1 MREISLKP
9 IGIIRTPFKEKVEAP
24 RQPAAALGARGT
36 IELFAGQRYDLA
48 LCDLEGW
55 ERIWVLF
62 WFHLVEN
69 WRPKVLPPRSVK
81 RRGVFS
87 TRSPHRPNPIGLSVL
102 RLVSVKGLTIEVLD
116 VDIVDQT
123 PILDI
128 KPYVPY
134 ADAFPESSTGWLTPL
149 AESTSEG
156 LDPEQG
162 FEVLFSAEAK
172 AQLEWLDR
180 EHQVLLREPIE
191 RALTLGPQPH
201 PYRRIKPDGDAMLLA
216 YKEWRARFT
225 VSGRCLEVIQIKSGY
240 REAQLWT
247 DPSLGVHQAFT
258 RLFYRA
264 V

>member
-1 MREISLKP
+1 MQEISLKP

-24 RQPAAALGARGT
+24 RQPAAAVGAKGT
-36 IELFAGQRYDLA
+36 IELFSGQRYDLA

-102 RLVSVKGLTIEVLD
+102 RLVSVKGLSIEVLD

-123 PILDI
+123 PVLDI

-134 ADAFPESSTGWLTPL
+134 ADAFPESGTGWLG
-149 AESTSEG
+149 ESTNEG
-156 LDPEQG
+156 LDAEQG
-162 FEVLFSAEAK
+162 FEVVFSVEAK
-172 AQLEWLDR
+172 AQLEWLAG
-180 EHQVLLREPIE
+180 EPQVLLREPIE
-191 RALTLGPQPH
+191 RALRLGPQPH

-216 YKEWRARFT
+216 FKEWRARFT
-225 VSGRCLEVIQIKSGY
+225 VSGRCIEVLQIKSGY
-240 REAQLWT
+240 REEQLWT
-247 DPSLGVHQAFT
+247 DPALAIHQEFT
-258 RLFYRA
+258 RLFYR
-264 V
+264 VS

>member
-1 MREISLKP
+1 MQELSIKP

-24 RQPAAALGARGT
+24 RQPAAAIGAKGT
-36 IELFAGQRYDLA
+36 IELFPNQRYDLA

-116 VDIVDQT
+116 VDIVDQS

-134 ADAFPESSTGWLTPL
+134 ADAFPESKVGWLSPL

-156 LDPEQG
+156 AGSLDPEQG
-162 FEVLFSAEAK
+162 FVVSFSQEAT
-172 AQLEWLDR
+172 AQLEWLQK
-180 EHQVLLREPIE
+180 EHQLELRFPIE
-191 RALTLGPQPH
+191 RALQLGPQPH
-201 PYRRIKPDGDAMLLA
+201 PYRRIKPDGDALLLA

-225 VSGRCLEVIQIKSGY
+225 VSGRSIEVIQIKSGY
-240 REAQLWT
+240 REEQLWT
-247 DPSLGVHQAFT
+247 DSSLTIHQGFT
-258 RLFYRA
+258 RLFY
-264 V
+264 